1 MCLAIPGKV
10 VGIKKDDITVEYPGE
25 KRTAKNVGLEIKKGD
40 YVLVQAKMIV
50 QKIPKDEA
58 IECLKAWKEVKS

>member
-1 MCLAIPGKV
+1 MCLAIPGRV
-10 VGIKKDDITVEYPGE
+10 VDIKKDDITVEYPGE
-25 KRTAKNVGLEIKKGD
+25 NRTAKNIGLEIKKGD

-58 IECLKAWKEVKS
+58 IECLKAWKEVK